1 MKNDDEGCGEGSGKG
16 SDEVVMKVLWSC
28 DEVVMKVWWRCNEG
42 VMKVVVKAVMKVI
55 DLMTDRL
62 TI

>member
-28 DEVVMKVWWRCNEG
+28 DEG
-42 VMKVVVKAVMKVI
+42 VMKV
-55 DLMTDRL
+55 
-62 TI
+62 